1 MIWGHHIHVLG
12 AGGGGGGGATGFGE
26 IFMHTIVIVCCNA
39 GVLLGDPHGQN
50 LFVAH
55 PTIKQSDVRATEA
68 LSKNPSKFVL
78 SMMDLFFSRS
88 TLANSLATRKEGRD
102 RLDADIMEG
111 LRRK

>member
-1 MIWGHHIHVLG
+1 M
-12 AGGGGGGGATGFGE
+12 
-26 IFMHTIVIVCCNA
+26 VILYCNT

-68 LSKNPSKFVL
+68 LSKTPGKFVL
-78 SMMDLFFSRS
+78 SMVDLFF
-88 TLANSLATRKEGRD
+88 TLANSLATNKEGRE

-111 LRRK
+111 LRRKLGNHVCCLLLH

>member
-1 MIWGHHIHVLG
+1 M
-12 AGGGGGGGATGFGE
+12 
-26 IFMHTIVIVCCNA
+26 VIVYCNT
-39 GVLLGDPHGQN
+39 GVLLGGPHGQN

-68 LSKNPSKFVL
+68 LSKTPGKFVL

-88 TLANSLATRKEGRD
+88 TLANSLATKKEGRE

-111 LRRK
+111 